1 MAKYTEFDITMTEDE
16 AFRLVAMA
24 IKDNPVA
31 EKVLKMISSNYHTL
45 LDENEDLFLE
55 VRELKGC

>member
-1 MAKYTEFDITMTEDE
+1 MAKYTEFDITVTEDE

-45 LDENEDLFLE
+45 LNENEELFLE

>member
-31 EKVLKMISSNYHTL
+31 EKVLKVISSNYHTL
-45 LDENEDLFLE
+45 LDENEELFLE

>member
-1 MAKYTEFDITMTEDE
+1 MAKYTEFDITVTEDE

-31 EKVLKMISSNYHTL
+31 EKVFKVISSNYHTL
-45 LDENEDLFLE
+45 LDENEELFLE